1 VNAPRQ
7 WSEVRE
13 RGSIWALRLLVRF
26 YRLFGRP
33 LSLAVTHGISVY
45 FFLTGRAARTA
56 SLAYLRRVSSR
67 ADGAA
72 ALGRP
77 PDLIASLLHFHAFS
91 LSIFDRMELWLG
103 REGSFRFECFGMEHY
118 DRLLAEGRGAIV
130 VGAHLGSFDA
140 LRALA
145 DRDRRVVNVL
155 MFTRNATR
163 INEFFR
169 ELSPHLQMRVI
180 QTDPGSLDTVLQIRA
195 CIERGELVAM
205 LGDRPAP
212 GGRDRTCRVSLL
224 GAPVELPEAPY
235 LLAGLLGCPLFF
247 MVALRQ
253 GTGHYQVFAEV
264 LAERVE
270 LPRGEREKRIQEL
283 ASAYAGRLEHY
294 CCIAP
299 YEWFNF
305 FDYWQEDAG

>member
-1 VNAPRQ
+1 MNAARQ
-7 WSEVRE
+7 WTEVTE
-13 RGSIWALRLLVRF
+13 RGSMWALRLLVWF

-33 LSLAVTHGISVY
+33 LSLVVIHGIAVY
-45 FFLTGRAARTA
+45 FFLTSRSARAASR
-56 SLAYLRRVSSR
+56 AYLRRL
-67 ADGAA
+67 AGLPDGLA

-77 PDLIASLLHFHAFS
+77 PGAIASLLHFRAFS
-91 LSIFDRMELWLG
+91 LSIFDRMVLWLG
-103 REGSFRFECFGMEHY
+103 REGDFAFEVFGMEHY
-118 DRLLAEGRGAIV
+118 DRLLAQGRGAIV

-145 DRDRRVVNVL
+145 DRDGRVVNVL

-169 ELSPHLQMRVI
+169 QLSPHLQMRVI
-180 QTDPGSLDTVLQIRA
+180 QADPGALDTVLQIRA

-212 GGRDRTCRVSLL
+212 NGRGRTCRVNLL

-247 MVALRQ
+247 MVALRK
-253 GTGHYQVFAEV
+253 GPARYQVFAEV

-270 LPRGEREKRIQEL
+270 LARGEREKRIQEL
-283 ASAYAGRLEHY
+283 AAAYAGRLEHY
-294 CCIAP
+294 CCLAP

-305 FDYWQEDAG
+305 FDYWQEGAA

>member
-1 VNAPRQ
+1 M
-7 WSEVRE
+7 RE

-33 LSLAVTHGISVY
+33 LSLLITHGIVLY
-45 FFLTGRAARTA
+45 FFLTGRAARAA
-56 SLAYLRRVSSR
+56 SRAYLRRVSNLP
-67 ADGAA
+67 DGAA

-77 PDLIASLLHFHAFS
+77 PDWIASLLHFRAFA

-103 REGSFRFECFGMEHY
+103 RQDAFRFECFGMEHY
-118 DRLLAEGRGAIV
+118 DRLLAQGRGAIV
-130 VGAHLGSFDA
+130 VGAHMGSFDA

-180 QTDPGSLDTVLQIRA
+180 ETDPGSLDTVLQIRG
-195 CIERGELVAM
+195 CVERGELVAM
-205 LGDRPAP
+205 LGDRPAAS
-212 GGRDRTCRVSLL
+212 GRDRTCRVSLF

-253 GTGHYQVFAEV
+253 GAGRYRVFAEV

-294 CCIAP
+294 CCLAP

-305 FDYWQEDAG
+305 FDYWQEGLDAR